1 MGLFVAGDGHYKGWL
16 AALLC
21 CCAAVT
27 EDEYPVGK
35 RRERSGASP
44 STVCYTQP
52 TIIKSM
58 ISRPR
63 VAVRSIHSKSEAG
76 SEDSDCVRPSSER
89 PPSLKPLD
97 LGETPFFS
105 RMSLPSL
112 NRDSWGTSK
121 RISIGPPTAFRRV
134 ELTEQQRASLI
145 PLGLDPAVLRE
156 FVVIPQDDEP
166 ALSYATSKATDS
178 QRNSFY
184 NAPSPRH
191 GKAISI
197 TSLPASAASTIE
209 RTRNVPPTRER
220 MPNRPMLAYRSSSG
234 SIRSLRRQVIDV
246 NAAATASRHS
256 IDWARLGGRRRAD
269 SRNRSM
275 ESNNLDIDR
284 EILELNTI
292 VEERRAEGL
301 RSSTPDTHV
310 SAVAPLMSIRARSQT
325 LTAIGSAF
333 SRPLPVTTE
342 NTPQQ
347 TPDLDTAEISPITQ
361 RLSRPFTLMPDQIP
375 TLAAESTTTVRSAPT
390 NTRVNGWLSSLFPSI
405 KPDTAIT
412 RDTFYACSPPLVH
425 QRVVSTASTA
435 TVTESDSPSD
445 PSSAFSKHHSRSI
458 TEVSAMTPT
467 SSPPSS
473 AREWKRGSATVW
485 AVEADCVSPTKVGLA
500 F

>member
-1 MGLFVAGDGHYKGWL
+1 MGLFVAGDGHYQGWL

-27 EDEYPVGK
+27 EDEYPVEK

-76 SEDSDCVRPSSER
+76 SEDSDRVRPSSER

-121 RISIGPPTAFRRV
+121 RISIGAPTAFRRV

-145 PLGLDPAVLRE
+145 PLGLEPALLRGS
-156 FVVIPQDDEP
+156 VVIPQDDEP
-166 ALSYATSKATDS
+166 LLSYATSEATDG

-191 GKAISI
+191 AKAISI
-197 TSLPASAASTIE
+197 TSMPASAASTIE
-209 RTRNVPPTRER
+209 RTRNVPHTRER
-220 MPNRPMLAYRSSSG
+220 MSNRPMLASRSSSG

-256 IDWARLGGRRRAD
+256 IDWARLGRRRAD

-301 RSSTPDTHV
+301 WSSTPDTHV

-333 SRPLPVTTE
+333 SRPLPITTE

-347 TPDLDTAEISPITQ
+347 TPDLNTADISPIKQ

-375 TLAAESTTTVRSAPT
+375 TLAAESTTSVRSAPT

-405 KPDTAIT
+405 KPDTATT
-412 RDTFYACSPPLVH
+412 RDTFYACSPLVVH
-425 QRVVSTASTA
+425 QRVVSAASTA

-445 PSSAFSKHHSRSI
+445 PSSAWSKHHSRSI

-467 SSPPSS
+467 SSPASS

-485 AVEADCVSPTKVGLA
+485 AAEAECVSSTKVGLA